1 MQSLQIIELTIKNY
15 RQYEDENRID
25 LRCSETQNINVI
37 EGENG
42 TGKSNILNAITLC
55 LFGKE
60 KHQENNVE
68 REARLPYVSIGKLEN
83 IEEGEVV
90 EGFIE
95 IKMGWDEPEYIF
107 KRRFRTFKTDEGYSD
122 VFDDLQVKRKAG
134 RDWVTDENPA
144 TTRNE
149 ILAPR
154 VADYFLFDGEQLQ
167 EFFDMGEKGGY
178 KKRVQHAILDVS
190 HIELLDRSKD
200 HLNKVRSDIE
210 SAAKDYGGKPGEI
223 KDEIEK
229 IKAKI
234 ERKKEQKKDLQ
245 ESIEGTKTEIER
257 IDAKLQD
264 VADERA
270 KRFYERREFLEQ
282 QLEDYNEQL
291 EELQQEAH
299 IELLNAGPEILS
311 EPALQFA
318 EEELEEMSEKGELP
332 PKIRD
337 QFIEE
342 LLDRGECIC
351 GATLEDDKAKREHLL
366 TLKKEVVDIGDE
378 NFEGKTHIRVLLN
391 NVDDRGESLKSYRKK
406 IGEKEKNIEET
417 NGKLKEVNEK
427 LENFEI
433 PDEVDVGALETQRA
447 ELQEQRDDL
456 IREATRVED
465 DISELES
472 KHTSKQTELKEEMR
486 EEEKYQELTDK
497 LEFVDGVLDNL
508 REIRSEILDT
518 IRQRTEKNLNE
529 YFNELIWKDTEY
541 TIILE
546 DDYRIQVL
554 DEHGEN
560 QLGSLSAGETQV
572 LALSFMAGLS
582 QISGFDSPIVIDTPL
597 GRISGEPKSQ
607 IAQNLPNY
615 LEDTQITFLM
625 TDQEYTSNVRGLMEP
640 HVSQEYVLDFQ
651 EGVTEVKKRARV

>member
-15 RQYEDENRID
+15 RQYVGENSID
-25 LRCSETQNINVI
+25 LQCSKTQNINVI

-42 TGKSNILNAITLC
+42 TGKSNILNALTLC

-68 REARLPYVSIGKLEN
+68 RDARLPYVSIGKLED
-83 IEEGEVV
+83 IGEGEDV

-95 IKMGWDEPEYIF
+95 IKIGWEEPEYIF

-134 RDWVTDENPA
+134 RDWVTEDNPA

-149 ILAPR
+149 ILAGR

-167 EFFDMGEKGGY
+167 DFFDQGY
-178 KKRVQHAILDVS
+178 QERVQKGILDVS
-190 HIELLDRSKD
+190 HIELLDRSKE
-200 HLNKVRSDIE
+200 HLSKVRSDIE
-210 SAAKDYGGKPGEI
+210 SDAKEYGGKPGEI
-223 KDEIEK
+223 KDEIEE
-229 IKAKI
+229 IKSKI
-234 ERKKEQKKDLQ
+234 ESKKDRKEELQ
-245 ESIEGTKTEIER
+245 DSIQGTKDEIER

-282 QLEDYNEQL
+282 QLEEYNEQL

-299 IELLNAGPEILS
+299 AELLQAGPEILS
-311 EPALQFA
+311 NSALEFA
-318 EEELEEMSEKGELP
+318 EQELVELSEKGQLP

-337 QFIEE
+337 QFIDE
-342 LLDRGECIC
+342 LLERGRCIC
-351 GATLEDDKAKREHLL
+351 GASLKGAEDKREHLL
-366 TLKKEVVDIGDE
+366 TLKKEVVNYGEE
-378 NFEGKTHIRVLLN
+378 NFEGKAHIGVLLDN
-391 NVDDRGESLKSYRKK
+391 IDDRGETLKTYRKK
-406 IGEKEKNIEET
+406 IGEKEKEIEET
-417 NGKLKEVNEK
+417 DNQLLEVNEQ
-427 LENFEI
+427 LENFSL
-433 PDEVDVGALETQRA
+433 PDEVDVGALESQRT

-456 IREATRVED
+456 IRKVTRVED
-465 DISELES
+465 NIKELKS
-472 KHTSKQTELKEEMR
+472 SHTSKQTELKEEMR
-486 EEEKYQELTDK
+486 EEEKYQELTKK
-497 LEFVDGVLDNL
+497 LEFVDSVMDQLT
-508 REIRSEILDT
+508 EIRSKILNR
-518 IRQRTEKNLNE
+518 IRQQTEENLNE
-529 YFNELIWKDTEY
+529 YFNDLIWKDTDY

-546 DDYRIQVL
+546 DDYGIQVL

-640 HVSQEYVLDFQ
+640 YVSHEYVLDFQ
-651 EGVTEVKKRARV
+651 NGVTEVKKRASV